1 MFWGYVDSYNQWET
15 QKIVLKTDLYDNEL
29 DNRPSFSDA
38 MVQYMKQEV
47 DKIKEEAIKWHQKH
61 KNDAK

>member
-1 MFWGYVDSYNQWET
+1 MDAE
-15 QKIVLKTDLYDNEL
+15 KIISDLYENEYDNKQT
-29 DNRPSFSDA
+29 FSDE

-47 DKIKEEAIKWHQKH
+47 DKIKDEAIKWHQKH

>member
-1 MFWGYVDSYNQWET
+1 MDTE
-15 QKIVLKTDLYDNEL
+15 KIISDLYENEL

>member
-1 MFWGYVDSYNQWET
+1 MDAE
-15 QKIVLKTDLYDNEL
+15 KIISDLYENEL

-47 DKIKEEAIKWHQKH
+47 DKIKEEAIKWL
-61 KNDAK
+61 NL